1 MTDYT
6 VDADWSGK
14 DTLTSGSTLKVVRG
28 SEFQIEFDAIATAIA
43 TKFDSSSAVDI
54 NSGAID
60 NTTIGATTAASG
72 TFTNLTATTADI
84 NAGTLDNVTIGGTT
98 AGAGTFTNLT
108 ATGTVSL
115 GTSVDI
121 NGGTID
127 GSTITSPV
135 INTGVS
141 GTAVLDDDSFATA
154 SATTIATSESI
165 KAYVDAQTAS
175 GSIAGLSSSYTGTGD
190 VLQITNNTSGPTLIV
205 GKLESGYISNIVFKG
220 GEDTVVGRGYWEYPA
235 GTVNQGGT
243 NYVLGSADNLSLAGS
258 VGTSVEDGNRN
269 TAIGYQ
275 IMPSLTSGSGNIGMG
290 YKNLQALTTG
300 DYNVSIGNKAVGS
313 SDGDALTTGSKNT
326 LIGMQAGKDITTGS
340 NNTVI
345 GYNADVSSAT
355 ISNTITLGDTN
366 ITTLRCNVTSITS
379 LSDMR
384 DKTNIADLDGASNF
398 IKNLEPVSFDWAR
411 RDNTLQ
417 GVQSHGFLAQQLQ
430 SAQEST
436 GYQVPGLVFDD
447 NPDKLEASYGNL
459 LPTIVA
465 ALKDALTEIDELKA
479 KVAALESA

>member
-14 DTLTSGSTLKVVRG
+14 DTLTSSNPLKVVKG
-28 SEFQIEFDAIATAIA
+28 SEFQIEFDAISTAIA

-72 TFTNLTATTADI
+72 TFTNLTATTS
-84 NAGTLDNVTIGGTT
+84 TL
-98 AGAGTFTNLT
+98 
-108 ATGTVSL
+108 
-115 GTSVDI
+115 
-121 NGGTID
+121 
-127 GSTITSPV
+127 TSPV

-141 GTAVLDDDSFATA
+141 GTAILDDDTFATA
-154 SATTIATSESI
+154 SATTLATSESI
-165 KAYVDAQTAS
+165 KAYVDNSAGIDGITSTATSEKLILSDSELISKNNLNIVSPGSGIELHSGTSTDSSPEGEFGLSGGQTFLRAGGPLNAAQIILDPAS
-175 GSIAGLSSSYTGTGD
+175 GGTTTFQTDVTFDTDVTVNGLTLGRGLGQDSSSVAFGDSALGSSTTGEKNTAVGQSAGEKVLTGSYNTAVGYNTLGAGANLLTGNGNVAIGAGANQD
-190 VLQITNNTSGPTLIV
+190 LEGTANGNTAVGYFAGSSNTTGANNT
-205 GKLESGYISNIVFKG
+205 NIG
-220 GEDTVVGRGYWEYPA
+220 
-235 GTVNQGGT
+235 N
-243 NYVLGSADNLSLAGS
+243 SADSS
-258 VGTSVEDGNRN
+258 SIT
-269 TAIGYQ
+269 
-275 IMPSLTSGSGNIGMG
+275 
-290 YKNLQALTTG
+290 
-300 DYNVSIGNKAVGS
+300 VSN
-313 SDGDALTTGSKNT
+313 
-326 LIGMQAGKDITTGS
+326 Q
-340 NNTVI
+340 
-345 GYNADVSSAT
+345 
-355 ISNTITLGDTN
+355 ITLGDSN
-366 ITTLRCNVTSITS
+366 ITSLRCNVTSITS

-384 DKTNIADLDGASNF
+384 DKTNIADLSGASNF

-430 SAQEST
+430 SAQDST

-459 LPTIVA
+459 LPTVVA